1 MSSEACKL
9 NRNGSNMFSCFQIRL
24 GSWFESFGEFG
35 FVVSPWA
42 IWVQIFTT
50 LLHWKISIFYMVF
63 NFIMSSVH
71 VLEFCVSYGFFFFLY
86 LYMCFTS
93 KKCVL
98 FIICL
103 VF

>member
-71 VLEFCVSYGFFFFLY
+71 VLDFCVSYGFFFF
-86 LYMCFTS
+86 CICI
-93 KKCVL
+93 CVL
-98 FIICL
+98 QVRNVCYLLF
-103 VF
+103 V